1 MPLRWIQTRH
11 FPYHAVHP
19 AGRGQDVLIGIG
31 GNLGDVP
38 ARFERLW
45 RYWQRSG
52 EVVIIQTSP
61 ILRNPPFG
69 YRDQPDFYNALIHLR
84 TSLDPHMLLRYILYT
99 EKRFGRTRSFA
110 HAPRTLDLDMIFYD
124 DRTIRTS
131 RLSLPH
137 PHWRER
143 DSVVMPWRRMKGVT
157 PWSKRHL

>member
-1 MPLRWIQTRH
+1 LRWIQTRH
-11 FPYHAVHP
+11 FPHAVPHSS
-19 AGRGQDVLIGIG
+19 GNGHETLIGIG

-45 RYWQRSG
+45 LYWQQSG
-52 EVVIIQTSP
+52 KVTIVQTSP

-69 YRDQPDFYNALIHLR
+69 YFDQPDFYNAVIHLR
-84 TSLDPHMLLRYILYT
+84 TSLDPHALLRYILYT
-99 EKRFGRTRSFA
+99 EKRFGRTRSFPN
-110 HAPRTLDLDMIFYD
+110 APRTLDLDMIFYD
-124 DRTIRTS
+124 DCTVRTS

-143 DSVVMPWRRMKGVT
+143 DSVVMPWMQMKGVT